1 MTHLE
6 ILKDQARQQEW
17 RGQAQLE
24 ALELAETVGEP
35 DINGERISEPHLAA
49 LFWNIIYAGN
59 FNYNMVEENL
69 HRFADDAAAGPASE
83 AA

>member
-1 MTHLE
+1 MNKIEL
-6 ILKDQARQQEW
+6 LKEEALQQQW

-24 ALELAETVGEP
+24 ALNLAEIVGKP
-35 DINGERISEPHLAA
+35 DINGERISDDLLAG

-59 FNYNMVEENL
+59 FNYNGVGEVL
-69 HRFADDAAAGPASE
+69 QRIADEAAANISE

>member
-1 MTHLE
+1 MNKIEL
-6 ILKDQARQQEW
+6 LKDEALQQQW

-24 ALELAETVGEP
+24 ALNLAETVGKP
-35 DINGERISEPHLAA
+35 DINGERIGEDQLAG
-49 LFWNIIYAGN
+49 LFWDIIYAGN
-59 FNYNMVEENL
+59 FNYNMVEEHL